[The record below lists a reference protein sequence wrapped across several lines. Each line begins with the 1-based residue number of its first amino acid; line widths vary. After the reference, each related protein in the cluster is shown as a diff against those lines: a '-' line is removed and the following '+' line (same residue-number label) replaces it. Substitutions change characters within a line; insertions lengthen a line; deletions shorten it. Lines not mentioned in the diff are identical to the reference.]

1 MAEPLDSRALQQHQD
16 PLPDRRL
23 RNRIIVGNA
32 IIWIVILV
40 LIRLIF
46 F

>member
-1 MAEPLDSRALQQHQD
+1 MAEPSRALQQHQD
-16 PLPDRRL
+16 RSPDRRL

-32 IIWIVILV
+32 MIWIVILV